1 MAPCSNKRAC
11 AWIRRAQLLLGGDSG
26 PAIVPQDVAAS
37 LLVQRVSAEDAS
49 ERMPPLGKPLTPEQI
64 ARISAWIAQGA
75 LAPTNETPEAD
86 PRDHWAF
93 RLPIRPPTPDVTGI
107 GWVRN
112 PIDAFVAREHTRW
125 GLKPSSPQS
134 DSLLLRRVYLDLIGL
149 PPTRAQLQAFLA
161 DRAPDAYER
170 VVDGLLASPQYGQ
183 RWGRHW
189 MDVWRYSDW
198 YGRRMVPDVWNSA
211 PQIWRWRD
219 WIVDSLN
226 ADKGYDCMLA
236 EMLAADE
243 IAPEDEQAGYATGY
257 LVRNW
262 YALNHNDWMRSN
274 VEHTGKAFLGLT
286 FNCAH
291 CHDHKYDP
299 ITQLDYFRLRTF
311 SSPSAFVRIV

>member
-1 MAPCSNKRAC
+1 M
-11 AWIRRAQLLLGGDSG
+11 
-26 PAIVPQDVAAS
+26 
-37 LLVQRVSAEDAS
+37 
-49 ERMPPLGKPLTPEQI
+49 
-64 ARISAWIAQGA
+64 
-75 LAPTNETPEAD
+75 
-86 PRDHWAF
+86 
-93 RLPIRPPTPDVTGI
+93 
-107 GWVRN
+107 
-112 PIDAFVAREHTRW
+112 
-125 GLKPSSPQS
+125 
-134 DSLLLRRVYLDLIGL
+134 LRRVYLDLIGL

-170 VVDGLLASPQYGQ
+170 VVDGLLASPRYGQ

-198 YGRRMVPDVWNSA
+198 YGRRHGSGRLEQCAANLAVGA
-211 PQIWRWRD
+211 D

-226 ADKGYDCMLA
+226 ADKGYDRMLA

-299 ITQLDYFRLRTF
+299 ITQSDYSRPAALF